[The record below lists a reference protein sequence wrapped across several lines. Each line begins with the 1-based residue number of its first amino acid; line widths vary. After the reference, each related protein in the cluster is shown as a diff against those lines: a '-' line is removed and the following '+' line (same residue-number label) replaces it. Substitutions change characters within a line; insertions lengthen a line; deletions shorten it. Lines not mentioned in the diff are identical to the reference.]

1 MPFIK
6 YFLLNENNILLLYEL
21 YLGISKDIN
30 QDSKSFFYKYN
41 FCLKLNILLK
51 IIFYA

>member
-30 QDSKSFFYKYN
+30 QDIKSFFI
-41 FCLKLNILLK
+41 NIT
-51 IIFYA
+51 FV